1 MALAIHAGRTTEG
14 VWRAACVLHMRGRDR
29 ACDRARVSAH
39 ADTRVRDLASV
50 TMSRCVRARERVSV
64 CVRAC
69 AFVRVHARVSTF
81 EL

>member
-14 VWRAACVLHMRGRDR
+14 VWRAACVVHMRGRDR

-39 ADTRVRDLASV
+39 ADTRVCVLASV
-50 TMSRCVRARERVSV
+50 TMSRSVRARARVSV

-69 AFVRVHARVSTF
+69 VCVRVYARAGTF

>member
-14 VWRAACVLHMRGRDR
+14 VWSAACVLHMRRRDR
-29 ACDRARVSAH
+29 ACDRARASAH
-39 ADTRVRDLASV
+39 ADTRVRVLASV
-50 TMSRCVRARERVSV
+50 TMSRCVRARDRVSV

-69 AFVRVHARVSTF
+69 ECVRVYARACAF

>member
-14 VWRAACVLHMRGRDR
+14 VWRAACVVHMRGRDH

-39 ADTRVRDLASV
+39 ADTRVCVLASMN
-50 TMSRCVRARERVSV
+50 MSRCDRARERVSV
-64 CVRAC
+64 SVRAC
-69 AFVRVHARVSTF
+69 ACVRVCARACAF